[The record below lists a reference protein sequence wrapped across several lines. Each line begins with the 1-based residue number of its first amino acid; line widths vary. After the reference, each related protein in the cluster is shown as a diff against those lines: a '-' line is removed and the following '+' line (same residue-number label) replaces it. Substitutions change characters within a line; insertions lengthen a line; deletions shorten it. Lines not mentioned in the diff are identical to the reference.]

1 MLNIDEMRR
10 QTAACCSCGSCRYID
25 PNWLSSVRFSAICPI
40 SQKYSFNLYSPHR
53 LMRCAIAQMDGKLEF
68 SPKFVDALFKCTLCG
83 GCDIK
88 CKRNL
93 DVEVLQVIE
102 TARAQCIEAGKGP
115 MPEHKAMA
123 EAISRTKNKYG
134 APHENRSRWVKDI
147 KPAPKADILYF
158 AGCTSSYR
166 QPELARNVAELLH
179 RTGTPFMLLDD
190 EWCCGRPLFDTGQ
203 TELARTMM
211 EHNLKS
217 IADSG
222 AKIIITGDADCYKT
236 LKVDYP
242 KLLGRSTDDM
252 PYTVLHIVEYIDRLV
267 KDGRLKFT
275 RAVPLTVTYH
285 DPCNLGR
292 LGEPWYHWEPKYL
305 PPNIAVNKIWRRGE
319 KGVYQP
325 PRDIL
330 KSIPG
335 INLVEM
341 ERARDNAWCCG
352 SGGGVETAFPD
363 FASWIAGERIA
374 EAKTTGAEAIV
385 TCCPGCKEALNKQAK
400 TNGTGMTVYDITEI
414 ILRAI

>member
-1 MLNIDEMRR
+1 
-10 QTAACCSCGSCRYID
+10 
-25 PNWLSSVRFSAICPI
+25 
-40 SQKYSFNLYSPHR
+40 
-53 LMRCAIAQMDGKLEF
+53 
-68 SPKFVDALFKCTLCG
+68 
-83 GCDIK
+83 
-88 CKRNL
+88 
-93 DVEVLQVIE
+93 
-102 TARAQCIEAGKGP
+102 
-115 MPEHKAMA
+115 MA
-123 EAISRTKNKYG
+123 EAISSTNNKYG
-134 APHENRSRWVKDI
+134 APHENRSKWVKNI

-166 QPELARNVAELLH
+166 QPELAQNVAELLH

-190 EWCCGRPLFDTGQ
+190 EWCCGHPLFDTGQ

-211 EHNLKS
+211 EHNLKA

-242 KLLGRSTDDM
+242 KLLGRSTEDM
-252 PYTVLHIVEYIDRLV
+252 PYTVLHIVEYIDALV
-267 KDGRLKFT
+267 KESKLKFT
-275 RAVPLTVTYH
+275 RTVPMTVTYH

-292 LGEPWYHWEPKYL
+292 LGEPWYHWEPEYL

-385 TCCPGCKEALNKQAK
+385 TCCPGCKEALNRQAK
-400 TNGTGMTVYDITEI
+400 TNGTGITVYDITEI